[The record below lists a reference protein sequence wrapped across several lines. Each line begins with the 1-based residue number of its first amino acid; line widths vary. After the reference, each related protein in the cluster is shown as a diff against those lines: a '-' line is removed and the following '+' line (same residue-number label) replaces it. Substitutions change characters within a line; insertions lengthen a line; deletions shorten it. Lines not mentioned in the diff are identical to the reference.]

1 MPASASLPR
10 PLAIH
15 SPLPRSPGL
24 RLRRARTGAGIQPSS
39 FSPPPPPPA
48 RPGPRPAPRPPARLR
63 APAAPPAF
71 SGWERAGGQRAA
83 RTQTAAGGRA
93 PRGPAGSSAS
103 GGARGEGGR
112 ARPTGARGQGEG
124 SDGGSR
130 PPPSHSSGTIS
141 PRCFT
146 RTPPPPFWVR
156 CGCRS
161 NTGPG
166 GTGLLSVTERWR
178 LHKGGRSPSP
188 AGEGCPAALPLRP
201 FRPLHGGGSR
211 VKGGLRRHSL
221 STGVSAELPRGQ
233 SYFSI
238 SARNVTS
245 HGASLLSSR
254 NVTAVPRDEAARQ
267 SDLKQNLR
275 SSRAEVCITFRV
287 IRNLWKHLTF
297 NFVSVEHIFS

>member
-141 PRCFT
+141 RVVSHARLRRLFGCDAVVGA
-146 RTPPPPFWVR
+146 TPAREGRDYFQSQSGG
-156 CGCRS
+156 GC
-161 NTGPG
+161 T
-166 GTGLLSVTERWR
+166 
-178 LHKGGRSPSP
+178 K
-188 AGEGCPAALPLRP
+188 AAAPLRP
-201 FRPLHGGGSR
+201 QKMLPGVQDENCISLWLKKSLQQKLHREGPGVQQSIGE
-211 VKGGLRRHSL
+211 SL
-221 STGVSAELPRGQ
+221 DS
-233 SYFSI
+233 
-238 SARNVTS
+238 
-245 HGASLLSSR
+245 
-254 NVTAVPRDEAARQ
+254 
-267 SDLKQNLR
+267 
-275 SSRAEVCITFRV
+275 C
-287 IRNLWKHLTF
+287 
-297 NFVSVEHIFS
+297 